1 MKNPK
6 YEKELLKAFSK
17 AAKEEKLLK
26 SFLSD
31 MLTPK
36 EYAEMLVRFEIISR
50 LLEGEAQRTI
60 AEDLGV
66 GIGTITRGSHEIG
79 RGVKAFKKVTGRN

>member
-1 MKNPK
+1 MKIK
-6 YEKELLKAFSK
+6 YEKELLKAFAK

-26 SFLSD
+26 SFLKD

-36 EYAEMLVRFEIISR
+36 EYTEVVVRFEIISR
-50 LLEGEAQRTI
+50 LLEGEAQRSI

-66 GIGTITRGSHEIG
+66 GIGTITRGSHEIS
-79 RGVKAFKKVTGRN
+79 RGVTAFKKVTGR